1 MNEDVDVSAEREKR
15 WVEEDKAE
23 QRNSEMQSW
32 EQTGS
37 GESAADSAS
46 LEIAYEQTESDEQRL
61 DFAEA
66 RLAMLG
72 QIIRNFPDSLDG
84 ARKVQ
89 ILDAAI
95 RLGLRSLETGLDM
108 IRKWDLRFEEIMQLN
123 STSQDM
129 SEDQKEAVEHLIK
142 MWRVLVGAL
151 RRYGCYLSL
160 VEISRAVGVQDLED
174 AYSNAIATIGETP
187 ATKLVELALMLDH
200 GKTFPFTEAQ
210 RLKKFLPNDAHLAR
224 AVMSDLI
231 VRHTRRFDYK
241 RETLRRIAG
250 LIQVKPTALLSPG
263 GTL

>member
-1 MNEDVDVSAEREKR
+1 
-15 WVEEDKAE
+15 
-23 QRNSEMQSW
+23 
-32 EQTGS
+32 
-37 GESAADSAS
+37 
-46 LEIAYEQTESDEQRL
+46 
-61 DFAEA
+61 
-66 RLAMLG
+66 MLG